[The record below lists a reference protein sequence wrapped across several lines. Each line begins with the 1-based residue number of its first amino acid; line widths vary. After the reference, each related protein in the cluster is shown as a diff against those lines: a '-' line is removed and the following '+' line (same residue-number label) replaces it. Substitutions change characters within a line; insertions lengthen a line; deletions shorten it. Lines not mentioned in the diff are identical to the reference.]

1 MDSERLRLG
10 LQEAH
15 RTGECFGGHCE
26 PGNGYYTPEG
36 EREWLDEPSYCL
48 IPGLILEL
56 EGARLEAERLQNT
69 GVRADERREMQKA
82 VAEALAA
89 EMRATKAE
97 AEAEELR
104 GLAKAAQMNYIEE
117 SLEAEAFKA
126 AAKTIADEMKMWRG
140 IAQES
145 NPEMA
150 AVALEA
156 ERLRL
161 NFKRITG
168 WDDEQLDQGMIH
180 LEEAAMVKARRLAGT
195 EVQG

>member
-1 MDSERLRLG
+1 VDSARLRVA

-15 RTGECFGGHCE
+15 RAGECFGGHCE

-56 EGARLEAERLQNT
+56 EGARL
-69 GVRADERREMQKA
+69 
-82 VAEALAA
+82 
-89 EMRATKAE
+89 
-97 AEAEELR
+97 EAEELR